1 MALPPLNYKKRLP
14 GFFLV
19 GVSLFLTLTFVT
31 GCHNM
36 IPLPEKGIGVA
47 PTLAP
52 PINRVRPGIG
62 TSIGYQ
68 APDFSLVDLNGNRV
82 SLSDFRGRSVL
93 LNFWTYCDI
102 CKEELPYIQQ
112 VYENRASLLPDLVV
126 LAVNVSQRADQ
137 VQEFVSYYGFTFE
150 FLIDT
155 WATVASDYYI
165 HDIPTSFF
173 IDRNGIIQDVHIGL
187 LKSPDIIQQKLL
199 SLYAR

>member
-1 MALPPLNYKKRLP
+1 
-14 GFFLV
+14 
-19 GVSLFLTLTFVT
+19 
-31 GCHNM
+31 M

-52 PINRVRPGIG
+52 PINRVRPGVG

-82 SLSDFRGRSVL
+82 SLSDFRGRPIL

-112 VYENRASLLPDLVV
+112 VYKNRASLLPDLVV

-187 LKSPDIIQQKLL
+187 LKSPDIIQRKLL
-199 SLYAR
+199 SLNTN